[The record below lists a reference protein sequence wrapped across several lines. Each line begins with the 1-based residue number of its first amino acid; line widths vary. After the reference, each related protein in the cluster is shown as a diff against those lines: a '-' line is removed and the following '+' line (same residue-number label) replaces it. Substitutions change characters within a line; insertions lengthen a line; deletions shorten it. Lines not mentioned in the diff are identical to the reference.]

1 MEIFLQETVVNNLL
15 LYSYNCPKHL
25 TKNKQFHGSHD
36 LNF

>member
-1 MEIFLQETVVNNLL
+1 MEIFLQETVNNLL

-25 TKNKQFHGSHD
+25 TMNKQFRGSHD